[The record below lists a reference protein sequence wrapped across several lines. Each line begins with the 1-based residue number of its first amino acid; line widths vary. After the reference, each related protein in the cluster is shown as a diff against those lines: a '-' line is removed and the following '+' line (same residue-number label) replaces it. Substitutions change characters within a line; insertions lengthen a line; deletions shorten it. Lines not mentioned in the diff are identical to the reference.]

1 MTLANLVGKTLDRVP
16 PDKDAIQRL
25 ITAAGGSIQNAKLKG
40 MNEEGQFDMA
50 YKAIMQLANAALQAN
65 GYRIRTSQPGHHQLM
80 IQALQSTIGLDTD
93 RTFVLNRIRR
103 QRNLID
109 YSGDRVGKSMAEEV
123 LQHAIDLK
131 GRVETWLKLNRPE
144 LCGD

>member
-1 MTLANLVGKTLDRVP
+1 
-16 PDKDAIQRL
+16 
-25 ITAAGGSIQNAKLKG
+25 
-40 MNEEGQFDMA
+40 
-50 YKAIMQLANAALQAN
+50 
-65 GYRIRTSQPGHHQLM
+65 M

-93 RTFVLNRIRR
+93 RTFVLDRIRR